1 MSLATNWNI
10 IVEENV
16 DSPDRRRT
24 QWPPDSSS
32 SGRPQIRSAASW
44 RGADIRCPHG
54 PDLTAPRTAHFE
66 EVREVRSESN
76 IYPDL
81 SPPLVDI
88 PYRQRS

>member
-1 MSLATNWNI
+1 
-10 IVEENV
+10 
-16 DSPDRRRT
+16 
-24 QWPPDSSS
+24 
-32 SGRPQIRSAASW
+32 
-44 RGADIRCPHG
+44 
-54 PDLTAPRTAHFE
+54 LTAPRTAHFE